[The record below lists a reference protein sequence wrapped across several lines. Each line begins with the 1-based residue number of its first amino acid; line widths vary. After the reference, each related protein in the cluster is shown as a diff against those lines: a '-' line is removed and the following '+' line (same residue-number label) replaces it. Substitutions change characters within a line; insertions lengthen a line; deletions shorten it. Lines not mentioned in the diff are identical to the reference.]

1 MHHGHTGVHDLD
13 LLCLL
18 MTKDV
23 QTGKF
28 HCCNHWANQIEE
40 HIPLTFFTSGIPDLY
55 FEISFVSIS
64 AVASESLFG
73 AHLAQGHQYLN
84 CLYSTTTSKPSD
96 HDKVIPDFFR
106 SNFFRTGMF
115 DIITPNQIISRP
127 SLSWS

>member
-40 HIPLTFFTSGIPDLY
+40 HIPPLSSPLVFLIYILKFHLSVFQRSLQN
-55 FEISFVSIS
+55 
-64 AVASESLFG
+64 LFG